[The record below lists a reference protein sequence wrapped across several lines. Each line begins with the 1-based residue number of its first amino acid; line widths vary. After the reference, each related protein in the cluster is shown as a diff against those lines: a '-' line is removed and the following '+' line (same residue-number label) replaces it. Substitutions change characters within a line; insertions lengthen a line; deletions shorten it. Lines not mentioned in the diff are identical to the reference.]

1 MGGKMNLAE
10 RITLISI
17 LVTTTIGLAEFT
29 AGTLFGSI
37 AVVAAGIDAIAD
49 TFTSV
54 GVITGLRVS
63 RRPPDADHLYGHRQ
77 AETLASAFL
86 SIALIFAG
94 IRIAY
99 SAIDGLYHG
108 TAITASIQL
117 FAVILMAV
125 VVSAVLARYKIAIGK
140 KTGNLSVVA
149 DGYHT
154 LTDALSAVAAL
165 IGLGFV
171 KMGFSAADSI
181 VALAISALVIRW
193 GVGIGWNAINTLM
206 GASPGPRVMA
216 DIKKVALSVS
226 GVRDC
231 HRLRARKVG
240 SRIFADLHLLVGP
253 RIHVDEAHAIA
264 SKVEH
269 RIKDKIPNMSSVIV
283 HVEPLGRKSRGKV
296 GSRSQG

>member
-1 MGGKMNLAE
+1 MDIAE
-10 RITLISI
+10 RITIISI
-17 LVTTTIGLAEFT
+17 IVTTSVGLVEFT
-29 AGTLFGSI
+29 AGAVFGSI
-37 AVVAAGIDAIAD
+37 AVVAAGMDAIAD

-63 RRPPDADHLYGHRQ
+63 RRPPDANHLYGHRQ

-99 SAIDGLYHG
+99 SAVDGLYHG
-108 TAITASIQL
+108 TALAASIQL
-117 FAVILMAV
+117 FMVALMAV

-154 LTDALSAVAAL
+154 LTDAISAAAVL

-171 KMGFSAADSI
+171 KIGYSAADPI

-193 GVGIGWNAINTLM
+193 GVGIGWNAINILM
-206 GASPGPRVMA
+206 GVSPGPRVMA
-216 DIKKVALSVS
+216 DIKKVALSVQ
-226 GVRDC
+226 GVSDC
-231 HRLRARKVG
+231 HRCRARKVG
-240 SRIFADLHLLVGP
+240 SRIFADLHLLVDSKT
-253 RIHVDEAHAIA
+253 HVDEAHAIA

-283 HVEPLGRKSRGKV
+283 HVEPIRRKTRGKV
-296 GSRSQG
+296 SSRSQS